1 MVVTA
6 DSHSSQVSP
15 NRRQRTIVVTGAS
28 GLVGSALI
36 RTLSKDSSS
45 SASAAGP
52 NSGSWSVRGISR
64 KPRSGEFL
72 WDAASNQIDAAAF
85 EGADAVVHL
94 AGENIAGGRWNA
106 ALKQRIQDSRVLGTR
121 AVCAAIGKATRRP
134 SVLVAASAI
143 GFYGDRHD
151 EELDENS
158 AAGSGFLADVCQAW
172 EEEARAVTQFG
183 VRVAHLRIG
192 VVLSRHGGALQR
204 MLLPFRLG
212 LGGRV
217 GSGRQYWSWV
227 ELSDLVGMIV
237 HAIDTPSL
245 TGAVNA
251 VAPQPVTNAEFTRD
265 LGSVLHR
272 PTLFPMPAFAARLV
286 LGEMADALLLSSTR
300 VLPRKLAESGFR
312 HRFPDLPSALRQAL
326 QT

>member
-1 MVVTA
+1 VVVTA

-134 SVLVAASAI
+134 
-143 GFYGDRHD
+143 
-151 EELDENS
+151 
-158 AAGSGFLADVCQAW
+158 
-172 EEEARAVTQFG
+172 
-183 VRVAHLRIG
+183 
-192 VVLSRHGGALQR
+192 
-204 MLLPFRLG
+204 
-212 LGGRV
+212 
-217 GSGRQYWSWV
+217 
-227 ELSDLVGMIV
+227 
-237 HAIDTPSL
+237 
-245 TGAVNA
+245 
-251 VAPQPVTNAEFTRD
+251 
-265 LGSVLHR
+265 
-272 PTLFPMPAFAARLV
+272 
-286 LGEMADALLLSSTR
+286 
-300 VLPRKLAESGFR
+300 
-312 HRFPDLPSALRQAL
+312 
-326 QT
+326 